1 MSKQPKRRQF
11 TSEQK
16 AAILKR
22 HLVDKVGVSDVCDE
36 YQLQPSQFYEW
47 QRKLM
52 ENAAAALEG
61 GRSEPASKT
70 RQLEEQIARLEAK
83 LAKKDG
89 VMAELLSEYVALK
102 NDLRWS
108 HPHLCAEKLGCATV
122 AHDPRGEAV
131 YLLVRQ

>member
-1 MSKQPKRRQF
+1 MRRQF

-36 YQLQPSQFYEW
+36 YQLQPSQLYEW

-52 ENAAAALEG
+52 KNAAVALEG

-70 RQLEEQIARLEAK
+70 RQLEEQIARLEGASG
-83 LAKKDG
+83 A
-89 VMAELLSEYVALK
+89 SRSRR
-102 NDLRWS
+102 LRRFGRGAGT
-108 HPHLCAEKLGCATV
+108 L
-122 AHDPRGEAV
+122 PRRRRSGGAGQ
-131 YLLVRQ
+131 RRGG